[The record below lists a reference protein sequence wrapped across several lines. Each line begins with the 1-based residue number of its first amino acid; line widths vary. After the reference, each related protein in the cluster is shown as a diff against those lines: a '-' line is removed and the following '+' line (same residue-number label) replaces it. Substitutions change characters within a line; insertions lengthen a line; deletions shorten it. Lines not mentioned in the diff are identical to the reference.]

1 MSKGGELVSL
11 FDGFNSADHVKSLE
25 AAQELLGAVETIKGR
40 LNAAFGA
47 RVIEK
52 GFYQELRLLAGQMES
67 SVRDFALDHERKY
80 ERSVG
85 FFNRNRGSLGSGMM
99 INRGNDQ

>member
-1 MSKGGELVSL
+1 MSKGAELVAL
-11 FDGFNSADHVKSLE
+11 YDGYKAADHVKSLE

-40 LNAAFGA
+40 LNAAFAA

-80 ERSVG
+80 EKSVG
-85 FFNRNRGSLGSGMM
+85 FFNRSRRENLGSGIM
-99 INRGNDQ
+99 IRGND